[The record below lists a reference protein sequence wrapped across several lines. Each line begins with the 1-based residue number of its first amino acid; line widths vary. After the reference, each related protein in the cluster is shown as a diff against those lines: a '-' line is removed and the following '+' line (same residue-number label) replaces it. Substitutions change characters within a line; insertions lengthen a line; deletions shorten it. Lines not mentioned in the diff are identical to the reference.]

1 MRATRP
7 HGGRDQYGIG
17 RKANSSRP
25 ESNRLS
31 HPDSN
36 FYSIRAFTLSIKS
49 SLDYGECR
57 NCENRKSRQGG
68 LDRSSVKRPASGL
81 LRLQERPSGLA
92 PCWLKSRYCSADK
105 CTTLSMGF
113 HFHRRIGSRGSIS
126 ARNRGIRF
134 KRIIYAIRS
143 NRLVATHLGNRTVVR
158 GSISAAMVLSLV
170 LFAMIGFSCMVGS
183 QPGSHDWLWVGKGH
197 FSDSRLS
204 TGLGH
209 ALP

>member
-57 NCENRKSRQGG
+57 NCENRKSRPGG

-105 CTTLSMGF
+105 CTTLSMG
-113 HFHRRIGSRGSIS
+113 SIS
-126 ARNRGIRF
+126 TEE
-134 KRIIYAIRS
+134 S
-143 NRLVATHLGNRTVVR
+143 VR
-158 GSISAAMVLSLV
+158 GGLSPH
-170 LFAMIGFSCMVGS
+170 AIVGY
-183 QPGSHDWLWVGKGH
+183 GSNE
-197 FSDSRLS
+197 LS
-204 TGLGH
+204 TRF
-209 ALP
+209 AQIDWSRPI

>member
-57 NCENRKSRQGG
+57 NCENRKSRPGG
-68 LDRSSVKRPASGL
+68 LDRSSVNDL
-81 LRLQERPSGLA
+81 LRDYS
-92 PCWLKSRYCSADK
+92 
-105 CTTLSMGF
+105 
-113 HFHRRIGSRGSIS
+113 GSRNVRAVWPLVGLSP
-126 ARNRGIRF
+126 
-134 KRIIYAIRS
+134 AI
-143 NRLVATHLGNRTVVR
+143 
-158 GSISAAMVLSLV
+158 
-170 LFAMIGFSCMVGS
+170 
-183 QPGSHDWLWVGKGH
+183 
-197 FSDSRLS
+197 
-204 TGLGH
+204 
-209 ALP
+209 

>member
-57 NCENRKSRQGG
+57 NCENRKSRPGG

-105 CTTLSMGF
+105 CTTLSMGLPF
-113 HFHRRIGSRGSIS
+113 PQKNRFEGVYLRTQSWDTVQTNYLRDSLKSIGRDPSRQSHRGSR
-126 ARNRGIRF
+126 
-134 KRIIYAIRS
+134 KY
-143 NRLVATHLGNRTVVR
+143 
-158 GSISAAMVLSLV
+158 
-170 LFAMIGFSCMVGS
+170 FSSDGS
-183 QPGSHDWLWVGKGH
+183 QPCPFRDDWLLVHGRV
-197 FSDSRLS
+197 S
-204 TGLGH
+204 
-209 ALP
+209 A